1 MKKALLVIDMPTSCD
16 DCLLDYDALN
26 GCTVY
31 DSEDHDEVLKQSR
44 EKRPALC
51 PLKPVPRLENNE
63 QVYQMMTKHSA
74 MCNVGTSTKFSML
87 RFIDG
92 WESCLDEIEG
102 K

>member
-1 MKKALLVIDMPTSCD
+1 MKKALLVIDMPVNCHHCRLYED
-16 DCLLDYDALN
+16 DYRCIVTMDTADDKSN
-26 GCTVY
+26 
-31 DSEDHDEVLKQSR
+31 
-44 EKRPALC
+44 C
-51 PLKPVPRLENNE
+51 PLKELPRLENNE

>member
-1 MKKALLVIDMPTSCD
+1 MKKALLVIDTPENCYECPCFMEVGWRCQNRMD
-16 DCLLDYDALN
+16 IDEE
-26 GCTVY
+26 V
-31 DSEDHDEVLKQSR
+31 HD
-44 EKRPALC
+44 KRPLWC
-51 PLKPVPRLENNE
+51 PLKPLPRLENNE

-102 K
+102 KK